1 MTQATEELPP
11 RFKIPRDWFYRM
23 VEMAGQDRLRVE
35 LIDGEV
41 FEMPPQKNWHAL
53 GVSMTQDVLA
63 AVFGAGYWVRGQ
75 ASLDLSPYS
84 VPDPD
89 IAVVKGSIRQWIQV
103 ENPTTALLIVE
114 VSDTTLAYDRGRK
127 ASLYAACGIADY
139 WILNLV
145 DRQLEVHRQPQ
156 PDASGHFGHG
166 YGERFVL
173 TETERLAPLALP
185 GSAVAVAD
193 LLP

>member
-1 MTQATEELPP
+1 MTQDTPP

-23 VEMAGQDRLRVE
+23 VEMAGHDRLRVE

-53 GVSMTQDVLA
+53 GVSLTQDVLTA
-63 AVFGAGYWVRGQ
+63 LFGPNFWVRAQ

-89 IAVVKGSIRQWIQV
+89 IAVVPGSIRQWIQE

-127 ASLYAACGIADY
+127 ASLYAASGIADY
-139 WILNLV
+139 WILNLE

-156 PDASGHFGHG
+156 PDASQHFGHG
-166 YGERFVL
+166 YGQRIVL
-173 TETERLAPLALP
+173 GPTDRIAPLALP
-185 GSAVAVAD
+185 GSEVTVGD